1 MSIRDLGIIEITVF
15 LVLLAAFLFFFGLFV
30 MLRHRQRYSGVR
42 YARKQR
48 LMEKALQHKI
58 QRAPEEYED
67 VYYPSGFGAWRD
79 GEEQPSTGGVRNMQG
94 KERAGEGERPDSRD
108 EGRAGQGW
116 KRTGQ
121 EQNRSSQRTQY
132 GAAGTNRPSRQEEQT
147 GTAGSGLRERQNA
160 AAGGSL
166 RERKSTAAGN
176 SLEERQSASAGSSL
190 AEKRCASAGGSL
202 RERQNMAAGS
212 SLAEKQG
219 ASAGGSLRERQSAS
233 AGSGLTEKQGAA
245 ARSSLREGQY
255 TAAKSSLTEKQGAAG
270 SSLAEKQGA
279 SAGGSLQERQ
289 GTAESRLMRQRPKE
303 SETVQTPEPRRTGTA
318 GSGRF
323 GQKPEPSETGM
334 SGTWEESDVQSRL
347 RERRNTAGSGL
358 SERQIR
364 EKQSAA
370 ADRSR
375 ESKPMSTGTVQEWPE
390 NRRESGAAPAAKAER
405 RAAEPIRIWDV
416 NSQSVRT
423 VKRAQDAVFVEERR
437 ISHRRDQL
445 KRLEEAGR

>member
-67 VYYPSGFGAWRD
+67 VYYPSKFGAWRD
-79 GEEQPSTGGVRNMQG
+79 GEEQPSTGGLRNMQG
-94 KERAGEGERPDSRD
+94 KERAGEGERLDSRD

-132 GAAGTNRPSRQEEQT
+132 GAAGTNRTSRQEEQT

-176 SLEERQSASAGSSL
+176 SLEERQSAAAGSSL
-190 AEKRCASAGGSL
+190 AEKQGAAGGSLRERQNTGAGSGLAEKQGAAGSSL

-212 SLAEKQG
+212 SLAEKRG
-219 ASAGGSLRERQSAS
+219 ASAGGSLRERQN
-233 AGSGLTEKQGAA
+233 T
-245 ARSSLREGQY
+245 
-255 TAAKSSLTEKQGAAG
+255 AAG

-279 SAGGSLQERQ
+279 TGSSLREGQ
-289 GTAESRLMRQRPKE
+289 GTAESRLMRQRLKE
-303 SETVQTPEPRRTGTA
+303 SESVQTPEPGGTGTA

-323 GQKPEPSETGM
+323 GQKPGPSETGM

-347 RERRNTAGSGL
+347 RERRNTAGSSL
-358 SERQIR
+358 SERQLR
-364 EKQSAA
+364 EKQSTA

-375 ESKPMSTGTVQEWPE
+375 ETKPMSTGTVQEWPE
-390 NRRESGAAPAAKAER
+390 NRRESGAAPAAKADR

-445 KRLEEAGR
+445 KRLEEAGQ

>member
-67 VYYPSGFGAWRD
+67 VYYPSKFGAWRD
-79 GEEQPSTGGVRNMQG
+79 GEEQPNTGGVRNMQG
-94 KERAGEGERPDSRD
+94 KERAGEGERLDSRD

-166 RERKSTAAGN
+166 RERTSTAAGN
-176 SLEERQSASAGSSL
+176 SLEERQSAAAGSSL
-190 AEKRCASAGGSL
+190 AEKR
-202 RERQNMAAGS
+202 
-212 SLAEKQG
+212 G
-219 ASAGGSLRERQSAS
+219 ASAGGSLRE
-233 AGSGLTEKQGAA
+233 
-245 ARSSLREGQY
+245 GQY
-255 TAAKSSLTEKQGAAG
+255 TAAESSLTKKQGAAG
-270 SSLAEKQGA
+270 SSLAEKQGTA
-279 SAGGSLQERQ
+279 
-289 GTAESRLMRQRPKE
+289 AESRLMRQRLKE
-303 SETVQTPEPRRTGTA
+303 SESVQTPEPGGTGTA

-323 GQKPEPSETGM
+323 GQKPGPSETGM
-334 SGTWEESDVQSRL
+334 SETWEESDVQSRL
-347 RERRNTAGSGL
+347 RERRNTAGSSL
-358 SERQIR
+358 SERQLR
-364 EKQSAA
+364 EKQSTA

-375 ESKPMSTGTVQEWPE
+375 ETKPMSTGTVQEWPE
-390 NRRESGAAPAAKAER
+390 NRRESGAAPAAKADR

-445 KRLEEAGR
+445 KRLEEAGQ

>member
-67 VYYPSGFGAWRD
+67 VYYPSKFGAWRD
-79 GEEQPSTGGVRNMQG
+79 GEEQPNTGGVRNMQG
-94 KERAGEGERPDSRD
+94 KERAGEGERLDSRD

-176 SLEERQSASAGSSL
+176 SLEERQSA
-190 AEKRCASAGGSL
+190 
-202 RERQNMAAGS
+202 AAGS
-212 SLAEKQG
+212 SLG
-219 ASAGGSLRERQSAS
+219 
-233 AGSGLTEKQGAA
+233 
-245 ARSSLREGQY
+245 
-255 TAAKSSLTEKQGAAG
+255 
-270 SSLAEKQGA
+270 
-279 SAGGSLQERQ
+279 
-289 GTAESRLMRQRPKE
+289 
-303 SETVQTPEPRRTGTA
+303 
-318 GSGRF
+318 
-323 GQKPEPSETGM
+323 
-334 SGTWEESDVQSRL
+334 
-347 RERRNTAGSGL
+347 
-358 SERQIR
+358 
-364 EKQSAA
+364 
-370 ADRSR
+370 
-375 ESKPMSTGTVQEWPE
+375 
-390 NRRESGAAPAAKAER
+390 KA
-405 RAAEPIRIWDV
+405 
-416 NSQSVRT
+416 
-423 VKRAQDAVFVEERR
+423 
-437 ISHRRDQL
+437 HL
-445 KRLEEAGR
+445 

>member
-67 VYYPSGFGAWRD
+67 VYYPSKFGAWRD

-94 KERAGEGERPDSRD
+94 KERAGEGERLDSRD
-108 EGRAGQGW
+108 EGLAGQGW

-132 GAAGTNRPSRQEEQT
+132 GAAGTNRTSRQEEQT

-176 SLEERQSASAGSSL
+176 SLEERQSAAAGSSL
-190 AEKRCASAGGSL
+190 AEKRGASAGSSL

-219 ASAGGSLRERQSAS
+219 AAAGSSLRERQNM
-233 AGSGLTEKQGAA
+233 
-245 ARSSLREGQY
+245 
-255 TAAKSSLTEKQGAAG
+255 AAG

-279 SAGGSLQERQ
+279 AGSSLRERQNTAAGSSLAEKRGASAGSSLAEKRGASAGSSLREGQ
-289 GTAESRLMRQRPKE
+289 GTAESRLMRQRLKE
-303 SETVQTPEPRRTGTA
+303 SESVQTPEPGGTGTA

-323 GQKPEPSETGM
+323 GQKPAPSETGM

-347 RERRNTAGSGL
+347 RERRNTAGSSL
-358 SERQIR
+358 SERQLR
-364 EKQSAA
+364 EKQSTA

-375 ESKPMSTGTVQEWPE
+375 ETKTMSTGTVQEWPE
-390 NRRESGAAPAAKAER
+390 NRRESGAAPAAKADR

-445 KRLEEAGR
+445 KRLEEAGQ

>member
-67 VYYPSGFGAWRD
+67 VYYPSKFGAWRD
-79 GEEQPSTGGVRNMQG
+79 GEEQPNTGGVRNMQG
-94 KERAGEGERPDSRD
+94 KERAGEGERLDSRD

-176 SLEERQSASAGSSL
+176 SLEERQSAAAGSSL
-190 AEKRCASAGGSL
+190 AEKR
-202 RERQNMAAGS
+202 
-212 SLAEKQG
+212 G
-219 ASAGGSLRERQSAS
+219 ASAGGSLRE
-233 AGSGLTEKQGAA
+233 
-245 ARSSLREGQY
+245 GQY
-255 TAAKSSLTEKQGAAG
+255 TAAESSLTKKQGAAGGNLRERQNTGAGSGLAEKQGATGSSLRERQNTAAESSLTKKQGAAG

-279 SAGGSLQERQ
+279 AGR
-289 GTAESRLMRQRPKE
+289 SRLMRQRLKE
-303 SETVQTPEPRRTGTA
+303 SESVQTPEPGGTGTA

-323 GQKPEPSETGM
+323 GQKPGPSETGM

-347 RERRNTAGSGL
+347 RERRNTAGSSL
-358 SERQIR
+358 SERQLR
-364 EKQSAA
+364 EKQSTA

-375 ESKPMSTGTVQEWPE
+375 ETKPMSTGTVQEWPE
-390 NRRESGAAPAAKAER
+390 NRRESGAAPAAKADR

-445 KRLEEAGR
+445 KRLEEAGQ